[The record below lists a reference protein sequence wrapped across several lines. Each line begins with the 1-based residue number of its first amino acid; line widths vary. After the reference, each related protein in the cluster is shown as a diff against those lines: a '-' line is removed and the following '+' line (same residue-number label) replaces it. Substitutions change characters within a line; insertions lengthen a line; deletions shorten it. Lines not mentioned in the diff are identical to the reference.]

1 MPELIIPGFAALFGA
16 AIGSFLNVCI
26 FRWPEGVSVV
36 SPPSRC
42 PECEAPI
49 AWRDNIPVLSW
60 FALGGKCRR
69 CRSPISP
76 VYPAVEAATALIW
89 MAAVLRYGL
98 SWQALT
104 LAVFFTIL
112 LGAAATDART
122 YIIPD
127 EFTIGGLVLGLLL
140 SFAPGGLTF
149 WQSLA
154 GAAVGFSVLYVTA
167 RFGDWFLK
175 KESMG
180 GGDIKMIAMVGAFL
194 GPYGAVLTIFL
205 GSLVGSIIFL
215 PISLRTSRLVPF
227 GIFLA
232 LGAAITEVWGPGVLT
247 WYRVDMLGY

>member
-1 MPELIIPGFAALFGA
+1 MPDVIVAGFAAVLGA

-26 FRWPEGVSVV
+26 CRLPERMSVV
-36 SPPSRC
+36 APRSHC
-42 PECEAPI
+42 PECETPI
-49 AWRDNIPVLSW
+49 AWRDNIPILSW
-60 FALGGKCRR
+60 FLLRGR
-69 CRSPISP
+69 CRECRSRISP

-89 MAAVLRYGL
+89 MAAVLRHGV

-127 EFTIGGLVLGLLL
+127 EFTFGGLAIGLLL
-140 SFAPGGLTF
+140 SMTPGGLTF
-149 WQSLA
+149 WQSLG
-154 GAAVGFSVLYVTA
+154 GAAVGFTLLYSA
-167 RFGDWFLK
+167 ALLGDWFLG

-205 GSLVGSIIFL
+205 GSLVGSIVFL